1 MEELLLS
8 LIEELFWTRLEL
20 TWMVPG
26 TIVMGGGKGSAVAP
40 LGIIGIVRGD
50 GLGDRSQRAA

>member
-8 LIEELFWTRLEL
+8 LIEELFLA
-20 TWMVPG
+20 WMVPG